1 MTGTNDGAT
10 ISGDAVGAVSEDGN
24 DPLLTDSGSL
34 SVADVDQGE
43 DVFDTGSVTDTTVG
57 GALGSLSITAAGAWS
72 YSVATADVQYLGAG
86 DTRVE
91 TFEVSSNDGTATE
104 TVTVT
109 ITGTNDGATIS
120 GDAVGAV
127 SEDGNDPLLTDSG
140 SLSVADVD
148 QGEDVFDTGSVTDTT
163 VGGALGS
170 LSITAAG
177 TWTYEVANAAVQY
190 LGAGDTRVE
199 TFEVSSVDGT
209 ATETVTVTITGTN
222 DAPVLSIPTAA
233 SITDTAAN
241 DTYPDI
247 TGTLAASDVDLTDT
261 LTYGISGGVAGSYFS
276 GAYDVAKMDTYGTLY
291 VHSESGDYRFV
302 ANDVAAEALTTGQ
315 NPTQNFTVTVT
326 DDSGALN
333 NIDTEILSLNVTGS
347 NDAPVSTNNSVTTD
361 EGTAI
366 LLSLSDFG
374 SYADAEGSA
383 IAAVK
388 ITTLESNGS
397 LEFFNGSS
405 WVGVTTDQEIS
416 AADISGGKLRFVP
429 DGNENG
435 SPYATVS
442 FKVSDGAVFSTSE
455 YALILN
461 VTAVNDSPSI
471 DFSPTTN
478 SYNVRDEFS
487 STAYNNNDGS
497 TNWASNWTENGEAT
511 NATAGDIRIVNVSG
525 AMALQFGDSVGAID
539 NADDSIQRTVNL
551 SGAESATLSF
561 DYRRVDL
568 DNAGDQVLVQVSSDN
583 GANFTTVQTLAGAG
597 NDASFL
603 SSSIDIS
610 AYISATTVVRIVA
623 SAGLNSLTE
632 GDFVYID
639 NVNVAYVISNT
650 PTYTEG
656 GAAVLLDSGAVLS
669 DPELDAV
676 NNYAGATLTLSRNG
690 GASAYDV
697 FSGSGLLSLSG
708 GNVIY
713 NGTNVGAYTQSGG
726 TLAITFNGNATSAVA
741 DGVLQSLAYA
751 NTSNTPPA
759 SVQIHYVFS
768 DGNSGA
774 QGSGGALSAAG
785 DVTVNIVAVNDAPVN
800 SVSTSI
806 SVTEDTATKLT
817 GISVSD
823 TDIGGSNLTVTLS
836 IPGSSGALSASSA
849 GGVTIGGSATA
860 LTLTG
865 TLTAINAFLTN
876 PAQGVTYTPVANAT
890 ADVTLTVTS
899 SDGGA
904 TGAGGTLTD
913 SDTITLDLIAV
924 NDAPVL
930 NAAAT
935 PTGTAVAEDAAAPV
949 GAVGTLV
956 SSLVDFNS
964 PAAGNNNVSDADSSP
979 VTGIAITAADAANG
993 TWYYSLD
1000 GGANWLLLST
1010 PTDGAARLLAV
1021 DANNRLYF
1029 RPNAD
1034 YDGSANITF
1043 RAWDQTVGTDGGTA
1057 DTTVNGGSTAYSTAT
1072 DTAIF
1077 DVTAVNDAPIFAATG
1092 GLTVISNS
1100 GSGSVDF
1107 TEATLAAYFSDPE
1120 GAAIGINT
1128 VSATSGL
1135 DSASGTNL
1143 GNNTTTGT
1151 ITIDD
1156 NNTLDGSFQ
1165 ISATDGLASSANVSI
1180 TFDNNSTTTTTLS
1193 AAGSGDSIIVADQSS
1208 NTTLN
1213 GGAGADYLIGNSGDD
1228 TLVGA
1233 GNDKVLNGGNGTD
1246 TLQINAHFTSAGD
1259 GQIVSIENIQLM
1271 ASGLTLDLSNQ
1282 SEGFTISGST
1292 GADNITGGTGGD
1304 RINGGSGD
1312 DTLTGGSGADQFRLQ
1327 TNGGNDTIVDYV
1339 DDTDEIAFLDN
1350 GSSGSGSVN
1359 FGNTGGS
1366 VNGNTLDGDDFDVR
1380 TSFAAIQN
1388 SDDNQVVRV
1397 SAAGITS
1404 ANILAA
1410 DAGDDATNTYVIV
1423 FNDEL
1428 DRGEIWFDTNWNDT
1442 ANRVQVATLSNI
1454 TTLAQLNAIDAND
1467 IDVYSSPVVAPAGIA
1482 GEPINLALTAPEE
1495 HVGDIT
1501 LSISG
1506 VPTGWS
1512 ISGGTDNG
1520 DGSWTVVT
1528 DDPSSLTVTTAADF
1542 AGAMVLPVSMRWTNA
1557 DGSEGHTTLLDNVE
1571 AYAPGSPIFALS
1583 QDDNLSGSSGADT
1596 FVFAQPIAHN
1606 QVYGF
1611 DVAADRLDLIGFGA
1625 GLDFTSLQIADD
1637 GQGNAV
1643 ITLGPDSS
1651 ITLRGVDAGALGAAN
1666 FVFDLAPEMS
1676 NSGTM
1681 ILHDGAM
1688 LPLGGFLDN
1697 SGSVLLDSHGQ
1708 TTRLE
1713 VLVEHLTLRGGG
1725 QVVLSDSP
1733 TNLIVG
1739 STPQSRLVNENNTI
1753 SGAGQLGGGQ
1763 LMLAN
1768 AGLILANGLHALLLD
1783 TGNNVIDNS
1792 GTLAATGAGGMTVA
1806 SALDNS
1812 GHLWANGGDLRLLGD
1827 VTGGGSATID
1837 GDGTLAFGGAA
1848 RLGSVAFHGDGA
1860 GTLAVEA
1867 DDAMSLGT
1875 ILGLEQE
1882 DGLLLSD
1889 LVFGADTRLSYSASA
1904 DGTGGLL
1911 TVSDGTQSAALR
1923 LLGHYSE
1930 GDFLLA
1936 GEADGSVKV
1945 GYGGAASGTLVGTM
1959 ADDDLQGGAG
1969 NDILVGR
1976 AGSDLLH
1983 GGSGADTFAWLQGD
1997 LEAGKVT
2004 LDYVADFNQGEG
2016 DRLDLS
2022 DLLDQDGSQTMDSLK
2037 SLLSMVQETDGIH
2050 LQVQDTT
2057 THQVAQG
2064 IVLMNHSFGSL
2075 TGDASS
2081 TASQVIDYLLSNHRL
2096 DIDNP

>member
-1 MTGTNDGAT
+1 M
-10 ISGDAVGAVSEDGN
+10 
-24 DPLLTDSGSL
+24 
-34 SVADVDQGE
+34 
-43 DVFDTGSVTDTTVG
+43 
-57 GALGSLSITAAGAWS
+57 
-72 YSVATADVQYLGAG
+72 
-86 DTRVE
+86 
-91 TFEVSSNDGTATE
+91 
-104 TVTVT
+104 
-109 ITGTNDGATIS
+109 
-120 GDAVGAV
+120 
-127 SEDGNDPLLTDSG
+127 
-140 SLSVADVD
+140 
-148 QGEDVFDTGSVTDTT
+148 
-163 VGGALGS
+163 
-170 LSITAAG
+170 
-177 TWTYEVANAAVQY
+177 
-190 LGAGDTRVE
+190 
-199 TFEVSSVDGT
+199 
-209 ATETVTVTITGTN
+209 TGTN
-222 DAPVLSIPTAA
+222 DAPV
-233 SITDTAAN
+233 
-241 DTYPDI
+241 
-247 TGTLAASDVDLTDT
+247 
-261 LTYGISGGVAGSYFS
+261 
-276 GAYDVAKMDTYGTLY
+276 
-291 VHSESGDYRFV
+291 
-302 ANDVAAEALTTGQ
+302 
-315 NPTQNFTVTVT
+315 
-326 DDSGALN
+326 
-333 NIDTEILSLNVTGS
+333 
-347 NDAPVSTNNSVTTD
+347 STNDSVTTD

-366 LLSLSDFG
+366 LLSLLDFG

-388 ITTLESNGS
+388 ITTLENNGS
-397 LEFFNGSS
+397 LEFFNGSN
-405 WVGVTTDQEIS
+405 WVGVTADQVIS

-435 SPYATVS
+435 SPYGTVG

-455 YALILN
+455 YALTLN

-471 DFSPTTN
+471 ELSPTTN

-487 STAYNNNDGS
+487 ATAYNNNDGS
-497 TNWASNWTENGEAT
+497 TNWANNWTENGEAT

-656 GAAVLLDSGAVLS
+656 GAAVLLDSGAALS
-669 DPELDAV
+669 DLELDAA

-690 GASAYDV
+690 GANAYDV
-697 FSGSGLLSLSG
+697 FSGNGLLSLSG

-726 TLAITFNGNATSAVA
+726 MLAITFNGNATSGVA

-751 NTSNTPPA
+751 NTNTTPPA

-800 SVSTSI
+800 SVPTSI

-836 IPGSSGALSASSA
+836 IPGSSGALSALSA

-860 LTLTG
+860 ITLTG
-865 TLTAINAFLTN
+865 TLTAINAFLAN

-890 ADVTLTVTS
+890 ADVILTVTS

-904 TGAGGTLTD
+904 TGTGSTQTD
-913 SDTITLDLIAV
+913 SDTVTLDLLAV

-930 NAAAT
+930 NTAAT
-935 PTGTAVAEDAAAPV
+935 PTGTAVAEDAVAPA
-949 GAVGTLV
+949 GGVGTLV
-956 SSLVDFNS
+956 SSLVDFNP
-964 PAAGNNNVSDADSSP
+964 PAGGNNNVSDVDSGP
-979 VTGIAITAADAANG
+979 VTGIAVTAADAANG

-1000 GGANWLLLST
+1000 GGTNWLLLGI
-1010 PTDGAARLLAV
+1010 PTGGAARLLAADV
-1021 DANNRLYF
+1021 DNRLYF
-1029 RPNAD
+1029 RPYAD
-1034 YDGSANITF
+1034 YDGSASITF
-1043 RAWDQTVGTDGGTA
+1043 RAWDQTAGTDGGIA

-1077 DVTAVNDAPIFAATG
+1077 DVTAVNDAPVFAASG
-1092 GLTVISNS
+1092 GLLTIISNS
-1100 GSGSVDF
+1100 GSGSVSF
-1107 TEATLAAYFSDPE
+1107 TEAALAAYFSDPE
-1120 GAAIGINT
+1120 GSAIGINT
-1128 VSATSGL
+1128 VQESSGL
-1135 DSASGTNL
+1135 DDASGTSL
-1143 GNNTTTGT
+1143 GAGNVGTAGT

-1156 NNTLDGSFQ
+1156 NGTLDGSFLVN
-1165 ISATDGLASSANVSI
+1165 ATDGSASSATVSI
-1180 TFDNNSTTTTTLS
+1180 AFDNNNTGTFTLS
-1193 AAGSGDSIIVADQSS
+1193 ATGSGDSIIVADQSS
-1208 NTTLN
+1208 DTTLN
-1213 GGAGADYLIGNSGDD
+1213 GGAGADYLIGNSGNDK
-1228 TLVGA
+1228 LVGA
-1233 GNDKVLNGGNGTD
+1233 DNDKVLNGGNGTD
-1246 TLQINAHFTSAGD
+1246 TLQINAHFTSSSD
-1259 GQIVSIENIQLM
+1259 SQIVNVESVV
-1271 ASGLTLDLSNQ
+1271 LTVAATLNLSNQ
-1282 SEGFTISGST
+1282 SEGFTVSGST
-1292 GADNITGGTGGD
+1292 GADSITGGSGGD
-1304 RINGGSGD
+1304 RINGGSGN
-1312 DTLTGGSGADQFRLQ
+1312 DTLMGGSGSDQFRLQ

-1339 DDTDEIAFLDN
+1339 DGTDEIAFLDN
-1350 GSSGSGSVN
+1350 GSTGSGSVN
-1359 FGNTGGS
+1359 FGNTSGDTD
-1366 VNGNTLDGDDFDVR
+1366 GNTLSGSDFDAR
-1380 TSFAAIQN
+1380 ASFAAIQS
-1388 SDDNQVVRV
+1388 SDDNQVVRI
-1397 SAAGITS
+1397 SAAGIAS
-1404 ANILAA
+1404 ADILAA

-1442 ANRVQVATLSNI
+1442 ANRVQVATLNNI
-1454 TTLAQLNAIDAND
+1454 TTLAQLNAIDEDD
-1467 IDVYSSPVVAPAGIA
+1467 IDVYSSPVVAPAGVA
-1482 GEPINLALTAPEE
+1482 GSPINLALTEPTDAA
-1495 HVGDIT
+1495 GDLT
-1501 LSISG
+1501 VTVSG
-1506 VPTGWS
+1506 VPVGWS

-1542 AGAMVLPVSMRWTNA
+1542 AGAMVLPVSMSWTNA
-1557 DGSEGHTTLLDNVE
+1557 DGSEGHATLLDNVE

-1625 GLDFTSLQIADD
+1625 GLDFTSLQIAGD

-1697 SGSVLLDSHGQ
+1697 SGSLVLDSQGRD
-1708 TTRLE
+1708 TRLE

-1783 TGNNVIDNS
+1783 SGNNVIDNS
-1792 GTLAATGAGGMTVA
+1792 GTLAATGAGGMTVT

-1837 GDGTLAFGGAA
+1837 GDATLAFGGAA

-1889 LVFGADTRLSYSASA
+1889 LIFGADTRLSYSASA

-1930 GDFLLA
+1930 GDFQLA

-1945 GYGGAASGTLVGTM
+1945 GYGGAASGTLIGTM
-1959 ADDDLQGGAG
+1959 EDDDLQGGAG

-1983 GGSGADTFAWLQGD
+1983 GSGGADTFAWLQGD

-2004 LDYVADFNQGEG
+2004 RDYVADFNQGEG

-2057 THQVAQG
+2057 THQVAQD
-2064 IVLMNHSFGSL
+2064 IVLMNHTFGSL

-2081 TASQVIDYLLSNHRL
+2081 TASQVIDYMLSNHRL